1 MGYEE
6 LNIAVNLRIQQIS
19 EKLLTDKITER
30 ERNELAELI
39 YPKLKYYIWKF
50 CKNELDTE
58 EALQWSL
65 KKIFKNVSQFDF
77 EKGRFTTW
85 IYTIARNETLYYLY
99 QKKKNSHAD
108 IETMY
113 QKVDRPDDFENVLDR
128 HNALQEVYTITVE
141 EISNL
146 GDDLLKK
153 IATDKMLKN
162 KKVKQ
167 IAIECEM
174 NENTVKTKLRKIRSD
189 LKEAVLKNNPHL
201 EEKIKL
207 IL

>member
-128 HNALQEVYTITVE
+128 HTTLQEVYTITVE

>member
-65 KKIFKNVSQFDF
+65 KKIFCDL
-77 EKGRFTTW
+77 
-85 IYTIARNETLYYLY
+85 TI
-99 QKKKNSHAD
+99 
-108 IETMY
+108 
-113 QKVDRPDDFENVLDR
+113 
-128 HNALQEVYTITVE
+128 
-141 EISNL
+141 
-146 GDDLLKK
+146 LL
-153 IATDKMLKN
+153 I
-162 KKVKQ
+162 
-167 IAIECEM
+167 
-174 NENTVKTKLRKIRSD
+174 
-189 LKEAVLKNNPHL
+189 
-201 EEKIKL
+201 
-207 IL
+207 